1 MRSRILIGLLLGAVG
16 GLIGWLLQENL
27 INYNAYVV
35 KDVVK
40 NVCNQIDPP
49 LVVANI
55 SRISICLFIGLFL
68 GGVDGVV
75 EGNST
80 KLKRGIVIGAIG
92 AFIIGA
98 IGWVTGDAFYHILGG
113 RTSNAPDPS
122 LFAYVRQMLARG
134 FDFAFKGLGIG
145 TGAALATLSPKRIR
159 NGAIGGIIGG
169 FIAGL
174 IFDLLPSSLFHIA
187 FGAGGCIDQGGAGRA
202 VGWTAI
208 GALTGFFIGLVDE
221 LLKQAW
227 VRVLSGR
234 NEGKDFILS
243 KAMNLL
249 GRDERCDVPLFGDTS
264 IGAQHAAIRA
274 DGNRHVL
281 IDAGTPSGT
290 IVNGQKV
297 DPSAELLLRDGDMIQ
312 IGSQRIL
319 FREKA
324 TQSRVASSPVDA
336 PRAKPAGGSGV
347 SVPAHVCPYCGAP
360 KKADGS
366 CLCTLDAGGAV
377 QGGFASPPAYDPMTN
392 YGGQPPQTAPSSPI
406 MGVQSALPSRIIGT
420 EGAYYGQ
427 VFPLNPNA
435 PELSVGREPG
445 RDILLSAEVTVSRN
459 HARLAI
465 ENGMLVVYDLA
476 SANGTFVNG
485 IRISA
490 QPVSVGDTVQF
501 GASKFRL
508 E

>member
-27 INYNAYVV
+27 IHYQSTVV
-35 KDVVK
+35 RDVLTGNCIPVPQTMTQTRTF
-40 NVCNQIDPP
+40 VFC
-49 LVVANI
+49 VGG
-55 SRISICLFIGLFL
+55 FIGLFL
-68 GGVDGVV
+68 GLIDGIV
-75 EGNST
+75 EGNGR
-80 KLKRGIVIGAIG
+80 KLGQGLVLGAFAGIVLGFIGYQIG
-92 AFIIGA
+92 QVVYAFVADTSGGDSGVFSFTRQVVA
-98 IGWVTGDAFYHILGG
+98 RSLGWAFMGL
-113 RTSNAPDPS
+113 
-122 LFAYVRQMLARG
+122 
-134 FDFAFKGLGIG
+134 GLGIG
-145 TGAALATLSPKRIR
+145 AGISTRSPRRIL
-159 NGAIGGIIGG
+159 NGAIGGFIGG
-169 FIAGL
+169 L
-174 IFDLLPSSLFHIA
+174 
-187 FGAGGCIDQGGAGRA
+187 AGGFVFDMVAKTALPLSAVAGASGCQEVGGASRA
-202 VGWTAI
+202 IGIPAI

-406 MGVQSALPSRIIGT
+406 MGIQSALPSRIVGT